1 MTASAG
7 LRPAPTLVDRVRA
20 YSVLLRTGSVV
31 AAAVLTVVGARLGG
45 GPGPAGRVA
54 LGVALVAG
62 AVAFA
67 QVVNDLADVEVDRL
81 GKPHR
86 PLPAGTVG
94 VPAARAVAL
103 VAAATSLGAGAALGA
118 AFLAGAAALVGLSW
132 AYSRWLKGTVGLG
145 NVVVALLT
153 STPLLVG
160 AAAGGAVGP
169 RALTAQLLVAV
180 FMAGFEVV
188 KTGLDRDGDRAA
200 GLRTLATTVG
210 LRPAARV
217 GAACGVA
224 FVAAALLASRLG
236 ADPVAYLLVM
246 GVGAG
251 VPTLAAAVLLVRG
264 REPGD
269 LRRPF
274 GLLRLA
280 WFAGIAALAL
290 L

>member
-1 MTASAG
+1 MTASLGVRAV
-7 LRPAPTLVDRVRA
+7 PIVDRVRA
-20 YSVLLRTGSVV
+20 LSVLLRTGSVV
-31 AAAVLTVVGARLGG
+31 AAALLTVVGARLGG
-45 GPGPAGRVA
+45 GPGPGGRVA
-54 LGVALVAG
+54 LGVLLVAG

-67 QVVNDLADVEVDRL
+67 QVANDLADVEVDRL
-81 GKPHR
+81 GKPYR

-94 VPAARAVAL
+94 VPAARGIAL
-103 VAAATSLGAGAALGA
+103 GAAATSLGAGAVLGG

-132 AYSRWLKGTVGLG
+132 AYSRWWKGTVGLG
-145 NVVVALLT
+145 NAVVALLT

-160 AAAGGAVGP
+160 AAARGAVGP
-169 RALTAQLLVAV
+169 RALAAQLLVAV
-180 FMAGFEVV
+180 FMTGFEVV
-188 KTGLDRDGDRAA
+188 KTGLDHDGDRAA
-200 GLRTLATTVG
+200 GLRTLATTAG
-210 LRPAARV
+210 LRTAARV

-224 FVAAALLASRLG
+224 FVVAALLAARLG
-236 ADPVAYLLVM
+236 DDPRAYLVVM

-264 REPGD
+264 REPRD

-274 GLLRLA
+274 DLLRLA